1 MFRTEYYHT
10 EMAIEKRGAALEFA
24 INFAVTSAIASLFY
38 ILSSIY
44 LGFLLEG
51 GFYWTLNV
59 FIWPVIFKQK
69 VLFTVFFIMFIGYSV
84 SIMIWAYSILKSRI
98 WN

>member
-1 MFRTEYYHT
+1 MFRTDYYKS
-10 EMAIEKRGAALEFA
+10 EVVEEKRVASLEFA
-24 INFAVTSAIASLFY
+24 VNFAVTSIIASLFY

-59 FIWPVIFKQK
+59 FVWPVIFKQK
-69 VLFTVFFIMFIGYSV
+69 VVFITFFIMFIGYSV
-84 SIMIWAYSILKSRI
+84 SIMVLAYSILKNKI